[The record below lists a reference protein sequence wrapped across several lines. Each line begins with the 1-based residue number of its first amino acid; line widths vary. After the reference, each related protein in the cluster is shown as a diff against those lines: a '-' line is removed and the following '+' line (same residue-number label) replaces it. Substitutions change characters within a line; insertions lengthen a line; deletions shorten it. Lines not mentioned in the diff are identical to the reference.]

1 MFYVLLSFVEPTSDS
16 VSLITVGLIMIM
28 ASGTE
33 IGSTL
38 FGGAIKTQEWQES
51 ANNLQLIFVH
61 CMFFVGSIVGG
72 FNAGYFID
80 SIGRRPTLVWI
91 IMTIIP
97 DTSLFVNPIFIVLFQ
112 KIAFGSLTLNTVLL
126 ILASNKVVA
135 IIIARMCSGY
145 TFGMLYVT
153 LIVMAS
159 EIAPFCNRGLFTS
172 LVYFFAFLGAF
183 IFALVNMFHKFHNV
197 NQTIGWISLG
207 LLIGA
212 VPFYYFFALETPHYH
227 IMKNNHSDGL
237 QTLLYIRAER
247 VISNSLKQEFVDI
260 QQSVARDLQSQGDGL
275 LPVLKNRNFYILALL
290 RLPVLFSF
298 NQLLNRSQLD
308 IIVSGIGPYSKYL
321 FQPLLL
327 AGIHVIIGL
336 IAMFSLDRLKRLYF
350 FTIPLLIASIMI
362 IVTGATLSIPKF
374 NPFVFI
380 ILFEI
385 FHGLGIGMTV
395 DVVTAEGFPLQKKGI
410 AISMLNGLY
419 MCGHVILIIVS
430 IYVELNTLTNQV
442 ILCVHGGLLLICGLI
457 RLPDTRQ
464 QSLQEARRL
473 ININFLGWTF

>member
-1 MFYVLLSFVEPTSDS
+1 M
-16 VSLITVGLIMIM
+16 
-28 ASGTE
+28 
-33 IGSTL
+33 
-38 FGGAIKTQEWQES
+38 
-51 ANNLQLIFVH
+51 
-61 CMFFVGSIVGG
+61 
-72 FNAGYFID
+72 
-80 SIGRRPTLVWI
+80 
-91 IMTIIP
+91 
-97 DTSLFVNPIFIVLFQ
+97 
-112 KIAFGSLTLNTVLL
+112 LL

-135 IIIARMCSGY
+135 IIIARLCSGY

-159 EIAPFCNRGLFTS
+159 EIAPFRNRGLFTS
-172 LVYFFAFLGAF
+172 LVYFSAFLGAF
-183 IFALVNMFHKFHNV
+183 IFALVNMFHKFQNV

-207 LLIGA
+207 LLVGA
-212 VPFYYFFALETPHYH
+212 VPCYYFFALETPHFH

-237 QTLLYIRAER
+237 QTLLYLRAER
-247 VISNSLKQEFVDI
+247 VISNSLKQEFVDM

-298 NQLLNRSQLD
+298 NQMLNRSQLD
-308 IIVSGIGPYSKYL
+308 IIVRGIGPNSDYL

-336 IAMFSLDRLKRLYF
+336 IAMCSLDRFKRLYF
-350 FTIPLLIASIMI
+350 FTIPLLIAAVMI
-362 IVTGATLSIPKF
+362 IVAGATLSIPKF

-395 DVVTAEGFPLQKKGI
+395 DVLTAEGFPLQKKGI

-419 MCGHVILIIVS
+419 MCGHIILIIVS
-430 IYVELNTLTNQV
+430 MYVKLNTLANQV
-442 ILCVHGGLLLICGLI
+442 ILGVHGGLLLICGLI
-457 RLPDTRQ
+457 RLPDTKQ

-473 ININFLGWTF
+473 ININFLGWMY